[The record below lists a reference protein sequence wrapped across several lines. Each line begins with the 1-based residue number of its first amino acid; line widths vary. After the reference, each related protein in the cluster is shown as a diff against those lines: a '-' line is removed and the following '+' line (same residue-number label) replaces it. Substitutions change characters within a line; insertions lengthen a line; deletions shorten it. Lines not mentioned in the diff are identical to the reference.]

1 MVVCVTTMVWTRG
14 ICGRREYF
22 QQPGAATRHASH
34 WRDGM
39 ETLQIR
45 DAKAS
50 LASHLLAIPQPLS
63 QIERDPTGLRE
74 IIL

>member
-1 MVVCVTTMVWTRG
+1 
-14 ICGRREYF
+14 
-22 QQPGAATRHASH
+22 
-34 WRDGM
+34 M

-50 LASHLLAIPQPLS
+50 LASHLLAIPQPLP